1 MSQAVGSAA
10 KPLPY
15 MVNTEGAQPHFD
27 VGDLVNQVDF
37 LNTFPFGRSP
47 LQHTASM
54 SKRRKP
60 KDTYCCG

>member
-27 VGDLVNQVDF
+27 VGELVNQVDF
-37 LNTFPFGRSP
+37 LNTFLFGRSP
-47 LQHTASM
+47 LQYTA
-54 SKRRKP
+54 R
-60 KDTYCCG
+60 T